1 MGAQKWSEAMALFQR
16 STQHAKKAKAEKTGL
31 DENLRAEIESLVALV
46 EGRQFMAHANSILD
60 DVAAGDGGDGGEV
73 KAGVVT
79 DEVKKMALIDRL
91 DTYFEDPELVKG
103 KVSAFIQ
110 LQYGKSFVLFESSN
124 RESRRDPNFDF
135 FFFSRRQ
142 DAVGRVPPG
151 LHPDPVQ
158 APLLRPREGAV
169 GLPLPGGQGGESQA
183 GRRSGPGRI
192 RGLAGRMA
200 RRMGRSAA
208 EEVKRWPWLIWI

>member
-103 KVSAFIQ
+103 KVSAFFQ
-110 LQYGKSFVLFESSN
+110 FQYGKSSAFST
-124 RESRRDPNFDF
+124 SRIFKW
-135 FFFSRRQ
+135 
-142 DAVGRVPPG
+142 G
-151 LHPDPVQ
+151 
-158 APLLRPREGAV
+158 
-169 GLPLPGGQGGESQA
+169 
-183 GRRSGPGRI
+183 I
-192 RGLAGRMA
+192 
-200 RRMGRSAA
+200 
-208 EEVKRWPWLIWI
+208 